1 MNLNNLCWNGFSTS
15 LLLFVLSH
23 ILLTIFLDVLI
34 PPPQPRPYKAQII
47 KYVFIQKR
55 FLVETPQGYSL
66 CTTTLHHHNLLEFLY
81 LLVFWKMF
89 TAYHAIM
96 FAVLLIGGAGVIFQ
110 ASSGD
115 DSLANNPIP
124 VKATESKF
132 DLNTY

>member
-1 MNLNNLCWNGFSTS
+1 
-15 LLLFVLSH
+15 
-23 ILLTIFLDVLI
+23 
-34 PPPQPRPYKAQII
+34 
-47 KYVFIQKR
+47 
-55 FLVETPQGYSL
+55 
-66 CTTTLHHHNLLEFLY
+66 
-81 LLVFWKMF
+81 MF

-124 VKATESKF
+124 VKATGSKF

>member
-1 MNLNNLCWNGFSTS
+1 
-15 LLLFVLSH
+15 
-23 ILLTIFLDVLI
+23 
-34 PPPQPRPYKAQII
+34 
-47 KYVFIQKR
+47 
-55 FLVETPQGYSL
+55 
-66 CTTTLHHHNLLEFLY
+66 
-81 LLVFWKMF
+81 MF

-115 DSLANNPIP
+115 SLRNNPIP

>member
-1 MNLNNLCWNGFSTS
+1 
-15 LLLFVLSH
+15 
-23 ILLTIFLDVLI
+23 
-34 PPPQPRPYKAQII
+34 
-47 KYVFIQKR
+47 
-55 FLVETPQGYSL
+55 
-66 CTTTLHHHNLLEFLY
+66 
-81 LLVFWKMF
+81 MF

-96 FAVLLIGGAGVIFQ
+96 LSVLLIGGAGVVFQ